1 MLESYV
7 QKIEEFPDGSKRI
20 TEYAIPVTRGSASA
34 KTSAATGRSKKI
46 PAIEKEENDRQYLF
60 KVKRR
65 LKNYVR
71 SNDFKY
77 FVTFTFGKNRKD
89 DKEKFRQLDNWL
101 RYMKKKHGL
110 FDYILVPERH
120 KTGEIHLHGVFGE
133 CGMEL
138 VDSGVK
144 HKNRTIYN
152 MPEWRYGFSTIS
164 KIEHREKTAN
174 YLVDSYMTKDNMDV
188 VPEGKKK
195 YWSSNGLRKPV
206 VSYSDEYL
214 DYDLLPKWQNDEGD
228 IAIYE
233 IAPPIT
239 TE

>member
-1 MLESYV
+1 MLKSYV
-7 QKIEEFPDGSKRI
+7 EKIYEYPDGSKRI
-20 TEYAIPVTRGSASA
+20 TRYRTPRVRGTSSVKSECSRVRSDEEKA
-34 KTSAATGRSKKI
+34 K
-46 PAIEKEENDRQYLF
+46 EKEENEHKYLYE
-60 KVKRR
+60 VKRR
-65 LKNYVR
+65 IKDYVR

-89 DKEKFRQLDNWL
+89 DKEKFKQLDNWL

-133 CGMEL
+133 CGMKL

-214 DYDLLPKWQNDEGD
+214 NYDLLPNWQNDKAD

-233 IAPPIT
+233 IAPPIN

>member
-7 QKIEEFPDGSKRI
+7 EKIYEYPDGSKRV
-20 TEYAIPVTRGSASA
+20 TQYKNPVLRGSGSVEI
-34 KTSAATGRSKKI
+34 SSNGRSDKI
-46 PAIEKEENDRQYLF
+46 PAEKKEENDRQYLF

-65 LKNYVR
+65 IKDYVR

-77 FVTFTFGKNRKD
+77 FVTLTFGKNRKD
-89 DKEKFRQLDNWL
+89 DEEKFKQLDNWL

-120 KTGEIHLHGVFGE
+120 ETGEIHLHGVFGE
-133 CGMEL
+133 CGMEM

-152 MPEWRYGFSTIS
+152 MPEWRYGFTTIS
-164 KIEHREKTAN
+164 VIEHRGKTAN

-188 VPEGKKK
+188 VPKGKKK

-206 VSYSDEYL
+206 VSYSAEYTN
-214 DYDLLPKWQNDEGD
+214 YNVLPNWMNDDGD
-228 IAIYE
+228 ISIIE
-233 IAPPIT
+233 VPPSIT
-239 TE
+239 SS